1 MAQRT
6 PDEIR
11 QSIEANR
18 MQLAVSVESLRGEVV
33 RITDW
38 RAHVDRHRN
47 ELMVG
52 AAVIGLLALGKRR
65 RRRRRR

>member
-11 QSIEANR
+11 SSIEANR
-18 MQLAVSVESLRGEVV
+18 MQLAASVENLRGEVV

-38 RAHVDRHRN
+38 RAHVDRHRS
-47 ELMVG
+47 ELVMGGV
-52 AAVIGLLALGKRR
+52 ALVGLLAIKRR